1 LQSVGAGAFQ
11 LLGDQP
17 LEGGATRKLVLPRL
31 LRRPAR
37 LLLHKPWLL
46 PRHVGLKAMIA
57 FFLATGVAGTLIGGH
72 TMTVVSAVT
81 AWSGLAIQ
89 KIEITGQSQTSEVDI
104 IHALG
109 IGSFPSLVTFD
120 VDGGRAGVAA
130 LPWIKEATIK
140 KLYPDTLQ
148 VRVVERQ
155 PFAIWQ
161 HDEKIALVDRDG
173 ALITDDVGEDFA
185 KLPFVVG
192 DGAASRAGE
201 YAELIAGVPSLK
213 QRVHAGVLVAGR
225 RWNIVLDNGVQ
236 LLLPEQD
243 PGAALVAVAALD
255 GQNGLLSRDIAA
267 VDLRLAD
274 KLVVRLSDAG
284 AAARKAVI
292 EQRDKLLKKGK
303 ANT

>member
-1 LQSVGAGAFQ
+1 VQSVAAGA
-11 LLGDQP
+11 LGE
-17 LEGGATRKLVLPRL
+17 EGEPSFPASISRKLVLPRL

-37 LLLHKPWLL
+37 LLFHKEWKL
-46 PRHVGLKAMIA
+46 PRYLGLKAMA
-57 FFLATGVAGTLIGGH
+57 ALFVGTAVAGMLIGGH

-89 KIEITGQSQTSEVDI
+89 KIEITGQSETSEVDI

-109 IGSFPSLVTFD
+109 IGPFPSLVTFD
-120 VDGGRAGVAA
+120 VDAGRTGIAA
-130 LPWIKEATIK
+130 LPWVKQATIK

-148 VRVVERQ
+148 IAVVERQ

-161 HDEKIALVDRDG
+161 HDDKLALIDRDG
-173 ALITDDVGEDFA
+173 AVITDNIGEDYA

-192 DGAASRAGE
+192 DGAAPRAAE
-201 YAELIAGVPSLK
+201 YAELIGGVPSLK
-213 QRVHAGVLVAGR
+213 PRIHAGVLVAGR

-255 GQNGLLSRDIAA
+255 GENGLLSRAVAA

-274 KLVVRLSDAG
+274 KLVVRLTEEG
-284 AAARKAVI
+284 AAQRKAI
-292 EQRDKLLKKGK
+292 LDQRDKLLKKGK

>member
-1 LQSVGAGAFQ
+1 VFQ
-11 LLGDQP
+11 LMGAP
-17 LEGGATRKLVLPRL
+17 PVEGGATRKLVLPRF

-37 LLLHKPWLL
+37 LLLHKEWQV
-46 PRHVGLKAMIA
+46 PRHVGLKATIA
-57 FFLATGVAGTLIGGH
+57 FFAATGVAGTLIGGH
-72 TMTVVSAVT
+72 AMTVASAVT

-89 KIEITGQSQTSEVDI
+89 KIVITGQSETSEVDI

-109 IGSFPSLVTFD
+109 IGAFPSLVTFD
-120 VDGGRAGVAA
+120 VDAGRAGIAA
-130 LPWIKEATIK
+130 LPWIKAATIK

-148 VRVVERQ
+148 VAVTERQ

-161 HDEKIALVDRDG
+161 HDDKIALVDRDG
-173 ALITDDVGEDFA
+173 TVITDDVGADYA

-192 DGAASRAGE
+192 EGAAPRAAE
-201 YAELIAGVPSLK
+201 YAGLIAGVPSLK
-213 QRVHAGVLVAGR
+213 ARIHAGVLVAGR

-243 PGAALVAVAALD
+243 PGSALVAVAALD

-274 KLVVRLSDAG
+274 KLVVRLSDSG
-284 AAARKAVI
+284 AAARKATL

>member
-1 LQSVGAGAFQ
+1 MQSIGA
-11 LLGDQP
+11 
-17 LEGGATRKLVLPRL
+17 EGLRDDEPSEADASRRLVLPRL
-31 LRRPAR
+31 LRKPAR
-37 LLLHKPWLL
+37 MLLRKDWKL
-46 PRHVGLKAMIA
+46 PRHVGLKATA
-57 FFLATGVAGTLIGGH
+57 LLFLTTAVAGTLIGGH

-89 KIEITGQSQTSEVDI
+89 KIEITGQSETSEVDI

-109 IGSFPSLVTFD
+109 IGPFPSLVTFD
-120 VDGGRAGVAA
+120 VGGGRVGIAA
-130 LPWIKEATIK
+130 LPWVKQATIK

-148 VRVVERQ
+148 VSVVERQ

-161 HDEKIALVDRDG
+161 HDDKIALIDRDG
-173 ALITDDVGEDFA
+173 AAITDDIGEDYA
-185 KLPFVVG
+185 RLPFVVG
-192 DGAASRAGE
+192 EGAELRAGE

-213 QRVHAGVLVAGR
+213 ARIHAGVLIAGR

-243 PGAALVAVAALD
+243 PGAALVAVSALD
-255 GQNGLLSRDIAA
+255 GENGLLSRDIAA

-274 KLVVRLSDAG
+274 KLVVRLTDEG
-284 AAARKAVI
+284 AVQHKALLD
-292 EQRDKLLKKGK
+292 QREKLLKKGK

>member
-1 LQSVGAGAFQ
+1 LQSVGAEALQ
-11 LLGDQP
+11 KDGDQP
-17 LEGGATRKLVLPRL
+17 LEAGASRKLVLPRL

-37 LLLHKPWLL
+37 MLLHKQWRL
-46 PRHVGLKAMIA
+46 PRHVGLKAMA
-57 FFLATGVAGTLIGGH
+57 GLFLATTVAGTLIGGH

-89 KIEITGQSQTSEVDI
+89 RIEITGQSVTSEVDI
-104 IHALG
+104 IHAIG
-109 IGSFPSLVTFD
+109 IGPFPSLVTFD
-120 VDGGRAGVAA
+120 VDAGRAGIAA
-130 LPWIKEATIK
+130 LPWIKQATIK

-148 VRVVERQ
+148 IAVVERQ

-161 HDEKIALVDRDG
+161 HDDKLALIDRDG
-173 ALITDDVGEDFA
+173 AVITDDIGEDYA

-192 DGAASRAGE
+192 DGAAPRAGE
-201 YAELIAGVPSLK
+201 YAELIAGVPSL
-213 QRVHAGVLVAGR
+213 QPRIHAGVLVAGR

-255 GQNGLLSRDIAA
+255 AENGLLSRDVAA

-284 AAARKAVI
+284 AAARKALLD
-292 EQRDKLLKKGK
+292 QRDKLLKKGK

>member
-1 LQSVGAGAFQ
+1 MQSVEAEAVEKDGDPPLAAGAS
-11 LLGDQP
+11 
-17 LEGGATRKLVLPRL
+17 RRLVLPRL

-37 LLLHKPWLL
+37 LLLHKPWKL
-46 PRHVGLKAMIA
+46 PRYVGLKAMA
-57 FFLATGVAGTLIGGH
+57 CLFLATAVAGTLIGGH

-89 KIEITGQSQTSEVDI
+89 RIEITGQSATSEVDI
-104 IHALG
+104 IHAVG
-109 IGSFPSLVTFD
+109 IGPFPSLVTFD
-120 VDGGRAGVAA
+120 VDVGRAGIAT
-130 LPWIKEATIK
+130 LPWVKQATIK

-148 VRVVERQ
+148 IAVVERQ

-161 HDEKIALVDRDG
+161 HDDKLALIDRDG
-173 ALITDDVGEDFA
+173 TVITDDIGEDYA

-192 DGAASRAGE
+192 DGAARRAGE
-201 YAELIAGVPSLK
+201 YAELIAGVPSL
-213 QRVHAGVLVAGR
+213 QPRVHAGVLVAGR

-255 GQNGLLSRDIAA
+255 AENGLLSRDVAA

-274 KLVVRLSDAG
+274 KLVVRLTDAG
-284 AAARKAVI
+284 AAARKAMLD
-292 EQRDKLLKKGK
+292 QRDKLLKKGK

>member
-1 LQSVGAGAFQ
+1 LQSVAAEAMQKG
-11 LLGDQP
+11 GDQP
-17 LEGGATRKLVLPRL
+17 LEAGASRKLVLPRL

-37 LLLHKPWLL
+37 MLLHKEWKL
-46 PRHVGLKAMIA
+46 PGHAGLKAMA
-57 FFLATGVAGTLIGGH
+57 GLFLATAVAGMLIGGH

-89 KIEITGQSQTSEVDI
+89 KIEITGQSATSEVDI
-104 IHALG
+104 IHAIG
-109 IGSFPSLVTFD
+109 IGPFPSLVTFD
-120 VDGGRAGVAA
+120 VDAGRAGIAT
-130 LPWIKEATIK
+130 LPWVKQATIK

-148 VRVVERQ
+148 IAVIERQ

-161 HDEKIALVDRDG
+161 HDDKLALIDRDG
-173 ALITDDVGEDFA
+173 AVITDDIGEDYA

-192 DGAASRAGE
+192 DGAAPRAGE
-201 YAELIAGVPSLK
+201 YAELIAGVPSL
-213 QRVHAGVLVAGR
+213 QPRIHAGVLVAGR
-225 RWNIVLDNGVQ
+225 RWNVVLDNGVQ

-255 GQNGLLSRDIAA
+255 AENGLLSRDVAA

-274 KLVVRLSDAG
+274 KLVVRLTDAG
-284 AAARKAVI
+284 AAVRKALLD
-292 EQRDKLLKKGK
+292 QRDKLLKKGK

>member
-1 LQSVGAGAFQ
+1 MQKG
-11 LLGDQP
+11 GDQP
-17 LEGGATRKLVLPRL
+17 LEAGASRKLVLPRL

-37 LLLHKPWLL
+37 MLLHKEWKL
-46 PRHVGLKAMIA
+46 PGYAGLKAMA
-57 FFLATGVAGTLIGGH
+57 GLFLATAVAGMLIGGH

-89 KIEITGQSQTSEVDI
+89 KIEITGQSATSEVDI
-104 IHALG
+104 IHAIG
-109 IGSFPSLVTFD
+109 IGPFPSLVTFD
-120 VDGGRAGVAA
+120 VDAGRAGIAT
-130 LPWIKEATIK
+130 LPWVKQATIK

-148 VRVVERQ
+148 IAVVERQ

-161 HDEKIALVDRDG
+161 HDDKLALIDRDG
-173 ALITDDVGEDFA
+173 AVITDDIGEDYA

-192 DGAASRAGE
+192 DGAAPRAGE
-201 YAELIAGVPSLK
+201 YAELIAGVPSL
-213 QRVHAGVLVAGR
+213 QPRIHAGVLVAGR
-225 RWNIVLDNGVQ
+225 RWNVVLDNGVQ

-255 GQNGLLSRDIAA
+255 AENGLLSRDVAA

-274 KLVVRLSDAG
+274 KLVVRLTDAG
-284 AAARKAVI
+284 AAVRKALLD
-292 EQRDKLLKKGK
+292 QRDKLLKKGK

>member
-1 LQSVGAGAFQ
+1 MQSVGAGVLQ
-11 LLGDQP
+11 QPGDQP
-17 LEGGATRKLVLPRL
+17 LEADASRKLVLPRI

-37 LLLHKPWLL
+37 LLLHKPWHL
-46 PRHVGLKAMIA
+46 PRHIGLKAMIA

-72 TMTVVSAVT
+72 TMTVASAVT

-89 KIEITGQSQTSEVDI
+89 KIVITGQSETSEVDI

-109 IGSFPSLVTFD
+109 IGPFPSLVTFD
-120 VDGGRAGVAA
+120 VDQGRAGVAK

-161 HDEKIALVDRDG
+161 HDDKIALVDRDG
-173 ALITDDVGEDFA
+173 TVITDDIGEDFA

-192 DGAASRAGE
+192 DGAAPRAPE

-213 QRVHAGVLVAGR
+213 PRIHAGVLVAGR
-225 RWNIVLDNGVQ
+225 RWNVVLDNGVE

-274 KLVVRLSDAG
+274 KLVVRLGDAG
-284 AAARKAVI
+284 AAARKAML